1 MYIFELKSAMS
12 AAERILMSNLV
23 NRFAFGGPGCRNVEV
38 AQNLTA
44 ILSKER
50 TVSHKIHGIE
60 GELDIA
66 SKGGQLVISSARNVE
81 GAVQWE
87 RIAVIK
93 YEKGT
98 NDCYSQGS
106 RGLTWIMS
114 EMVGKSGSASE
125 KELLAL
131 RNMHRL
137 SSIARGQFYGFIS
150 VVCGK
155 GWVPADRLFD
165 VNVEGIE
172 KLVSANAGLMPK
184 AQQIRLAAAIVKFAI
199 TTYSNNALTAED
211 IKQAEDKREEMDRVF
226 QSVNGYLGAGIN
238 HNALRHAVNDLR
250 WNDVTF
256 GYNDTRVELAYGGE
270 VVGVYTLEEVG
281 MANNLMSGFAGLND

>member
-1 MYIFELKSAMS
+1 MYIFELKSAMT

-44 ILSKER
+44 ILSKEK
-50 TVSHKIHGIE
+50 TMSHKIHGVE

-66 SKGGQLVISSARNVE
+66 SKGGQLVISSARNVD

-93 YEKGT
+93 YDKSPSD
-98 NDCYSQGS
+98 NYSQGS

-114 EMVGKSGSASE
+114 EMIAKSGSASE

-137 SSIARGQFYGFIS
+137 ASVSRAQFYGLVSI
-150 VVCGK
+150 VCGK
-155 GWVPADRLFD
+155 GWVPADRLFETNAD
-165 VNVEGIE
+165 GIE
-172 KLVSANAGLMPK
+172 TLVSANAGLMPK
-184 AQQIRLAAAIVKFAI
+184 AQQTRLAAAITAFVL
-199 TTYSNNALTAED
+199 TTYTNVALTEED
-211 IKQAEDKREEMDRVF
+211 IKLAEEKREEMDRVF

-238 HNALRHAVNDLR
+238 HNQLRHAISDLR

-256 GYNDTRVELAYGGE
+256 GYNDTRVELGHEGQ

-281 MANNLMSGFAGLND
+281 MVSNLMSGFAGLID